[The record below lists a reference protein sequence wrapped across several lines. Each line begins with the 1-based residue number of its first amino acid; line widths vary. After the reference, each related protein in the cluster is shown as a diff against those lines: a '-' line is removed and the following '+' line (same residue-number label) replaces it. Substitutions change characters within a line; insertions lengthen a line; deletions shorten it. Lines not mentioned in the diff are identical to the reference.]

1 MALNI
6 TGLPTTNV
14 TGGPSDG
21 AFKFDGSMDPAP
33 TDKAMGGTELMRKW
47 LFENVDND
55 LLNRFQIISS
65 RVRELED
72 KPRIL
77 WLHDTHDDPESEH
90 LKKGE
95 DRKRFDKLVFV
106 SDWQKQAYEWSLG
119 IRPSENVVIKNA
131 ISPFMDRQKPFDET
145 IHIIYHTT
153 PHRGLALLYAA
164 FEAVAEVHKNVHL
177 DVYSSFSI
185 YGWEKRDEPF
195 EPLFEKLRAHPKI
208 TYHGAQPNS
217 VVRKALEKSHIFA
230 YPSIWPETSCIAAIE
245 AMSAKNIVIC
255 PNLAALPET
264 TGGFAWM
271 YPFNEDN
278 NRHANDFA
286 NVLGNC
292 ITNYKENE
300 DAIQRMLNIQ
310 KLWVDQF
317 HTWDR
322 VKQQWTML
330 LAGIE
335 GQADAQ
341 RKSD

>member
-131 ISPFMDRQKPFDET
+131 ISPFMDRRSRLMKLSTSFIIPH
-145 IHIIYHTT
+145 HIVVWHFYMPRLRLSPKSTKMFIWTYIQV
-153 PHRGLALLYAA
+153 LAYTVGRNGTSHSSRCL
-164 FEAVAEVHKNVHL
+164 KN
-177 DVYSSFSI
+177 
-185 YGWEKRDEPF
+185 
-195 EPLFEKLRAHPKI
+195 
-208 TYHGAQPNS
+208 
-217 VVRKALEKSHIFA
+217 
-230 YPSIWPETSCIAAIE
+230 
-245 AMSAKNIVIC
+245 
-255 PNLAALPET
+255 
-264 TGGFAWM
+264 
-271 YPFNEDN
+271 
-278 NRHANDFA
+278 
-286 NVLGNC
+286 
-292 ITNYKENE
+292 
-300 DAIQRMLNIQ
+300 
-310 KLWVDQF
+310 
-317 HTWDR
+317 
-322 VKQQWTML
+322 
-330 LAGIE
+330 
-335 GQADAQ
+335 
-341 RKSD
+341 